1 MAAGSPAGPATLDFI
16 AFIQRMPERRTQ
28 PRLLIFVIAYQ
39 AESTLVQVLE
49 RIPRS
54 VFRDWDCEIL
64 VVDDAS
70 ADRTFDIGRQ
80 YQETHPDLPLTVL
93 RNTYNQGYGGNQ
105 KVGYAYA
112 IAEKFDVVAMVHGDG
127 QYAPEELPRL
137 LEPLRKDRADAVFGS
152 RMMSRFGAL
161 KGGMPLYKFVG
172 NRILTTF
179 QNTVLGTKLSEFHS
193 GYRVYRVSTLARLP
207 LELNSND
214 FHFDTEVILQLLNAG
229 ARIVELPI
237 PTYYGSEISRV
248 NGLAYARNV
257 ALATLRNAA
266 HRAGI
271 LYQRKYDVG
280 PANGHAHYAP
290 KLGYPSS
297 HTYALEAVPSKSR
310 VMDLGAGPG
319 HLAQQLVDKGCTV
332 TLVDRLPPTEVPRG
346 TSVVLRDLDADP
358 LDLDLSRVDVLLLL
372 DVIEH
377 LHEPERF
384 LAALR
389 RNLDH
394 RPRTLVL
401 TTPNVAFVIQR
412 LMLLAGQFNYGKA
425 GILDRTHTRLFTF
438 RSLRRLLVD
447 SGLRIREVRGVPAP
461 FPKAVGEN
469 ALGMGLLRLNQALI
483 QLSPSLF
490 SYQIFVEAETTPDVA
505 YVLADSRQSAT
516 PARLERP
523 RRAAAAK
530 RGRSPKFG
538 RRKKP
543 R

>member
-1 MAAGSPAGPATLDFI
+1 MV
-16 AFIQRMPERRTQ
+16 ERHSR
-28 PRLLIFVIAYQ
+28 PRLLVFVIAYQ
-39 AESTLVQVLE
+39 AESTLIQVLE

-70 ADRTFDIGRQ
+70 RDRTFDIGRE
-80 YQETHPDLPLTVL
+80 YQEAHPDLPLTVL

-112 IAEKFDVVAMVHGDG
+112 IAEGFDVVAMIHGDG
-127 QYAPEELPRL
+127 QYSPEELPRL

-152 RMMSRFGAL
+152 RMMTRFGAL

-179 QNTVLGTKLSEFHS
+179 QNAVLGTHLSEFHS
-193 GYRVYRVSTLARLP
+193 GYRLYRVSTLARLP

-214 FHFDTEVILQLLNAG
+214 FHFDTEIILQLLNAG

-237 PTYYGSEISRV
+237 PTYYGDEISRV
-248 NGLAYARNV
+248 NGMAYAKNV

-280 PANGHAHYAP
+280 PRDDHGHYEP
-290 KLGYPSS
+290 KLGYASS
-297 HTYALEAVPSKSR
+297 HTYALEAVPDGSR

-319 HLAQQLVDKGCTV
+319 HLARELVEKRCSV
-332 TLVDRLPPTEVPRG
+332 TLVDRLAPTQVPRG
-346 TSVVLRDLDADP
+346 AEVMLRDLDSDP
-358 LDLDLSRVDVLLLL
+358 LQLDLSKVDVLLLL

-377 LHEPERF
+377 LREPERF

-447 SGLRIREVRGVPAP
+447 SGLRIREVRGIPAP
-461 FPKAVGEN
+461 FPKAVGQN
-469 ALGMGLLRLNQALI
+469 AVGMGLLRMNQALI
-483 QLSPSLF
+483 KLSPALF

-505 YVLADSRQSAT
+505 FVLADSRQSGGAGV
-516 PARLERP
+516 LERP
-523 RRAAAAK
+523 RLAVAARKHRTSKRAPRKTK
-530 RGRSPKFG
+530 R
-538 RRKKP
+538 
-543 R
+543 